1 MLDKLK
7 PTFNNRAA
15 TWIHLEPLN
24 FSAVSS
30 LVSRTL
36 RRSKEHCQPLSRI
49 VHAAS
54 LGNPFS
60 VRNMLATLQRQHLIT
75 YSWEKNYWEYDTDA
89 IEKSLAQKKS
99 DLNPNDLSFLIAQL
113 REVDEDARKYLVWA
127 SFFGST

>member
-1 MLDKLK
+1 
-7 PTFNNRAA
+7 
-15 TWIHLEPLN
+15 
-24 FSAVSS
+24 
-30 LVSRTL
+30 
-36 RRSKEHCQPLSRI
+36 
-49 VHAAS
+49 
-54 LGNPFS
+54 
-60 VRNMLATLQRQHLIT
+60 MLATLQRQHLIT